1 MCNFTAGLCPSASYL
16 PRLTAY
22 PEQTLN
28 IHSLIHKAIK
38 MFRQNLGN
46 GEVYEKEDYIA
57 TKCSS
62 IGFSVPFEIRFALCF
77 ESHASGHCVFFLGVI

>member
-1 MCNFTAGLCPSASYL
+1 MCNFTAGLCPSALCL

-38 MFRQNLGN
+38 TFRQNLGN
-46 GEVYEKEDYIA
+46 GEVYEKEDCTSA
-57 TKCSS
+57 QSA
-62 IGFSVPFEIRFALCF
+62 RALGSQSLLKLDLRCF